1 MRAAYLLMALVGALC
16 AVFALQN
23 MDPVV
28 IRFLGW
34 RVEGMPLALVIL
46 LSVLGGLVLASCVG
60 LLRRWKLRSRIR
72 QLESQLGAQER
83 PAPPA
88 PPTRSPE

>member
-1 MRAAYLLMALVGALC
+1 MTIAYLLMALVGAAC

-46 LSVLGGLVLASCVG
+46 LSVLGGLVFASCVG
-60 LLRRWKLRSRIR
+60 LLRHWKLRSRVR
-72 QLESQLGAQER
+72 QLETRLAAQEC
-83 PAPPA
+83 PGTPTPPA
-88 PPTRSPE
+88 KSLE

>member
-1 MRAAYLLMALVGALC
+1 MTLAYLLMALVGAAC

-34 RVEGMPLALVIL
+34 RIEGMPLALVIL

-60 LLRRWKLRSRIR
+60 LLRHLKLRSRIR
-72 QLESQLGAQER
+72 QLKAQLAAQER
-83 PAPPA
+83 PGTPTPP
-88 PPTRSPE
+88 SKSLE

>member
-1 MRAAYLLMALVGALC
+1 MTLAYLLMALVGALC

-34 RVEGMPLALVIL
+34 RVAGMPLALVIL
-46 LSVLGGLVLASCVG
+46 LSVLAGLVFASCVS
-60 LLRRWKLRSRIR
+60 LLRHWKLRSRIR
-72 QLESQLGAQER
+72 QLEAQLAAQER
-83 PAPPA
+83 PAPPG
-88 PPTRSPE
+88 PG

>member
-1 MRAAYLLMALVGALC
+1 MTLAYLLMALVGAAC

-46 LSVLGGLVLASCVG
+46 LSLLGGLVLASCVG
-60 LLRRWKLRSRIR
+60 LLRHWKLRSRIR
-72 QLESQLGAQER
+72 QLEAQLAAQER
-83 PAPPA
+83 PGTPTPPA
-88 PPTRSPE
+88 KSLE

>member
-1 MRAAYLLMALVGALC
+1 MTFAYLLMALVGAAF

-46 LSVLGGLVLASCVG
+46 VSVLGGLAFASCVG
-60 LLRRWKLRSRIR
+60 LLRHWKLRSRIR
-72 QLESQLGAQER
+72 QLEARLAAGEPPGS
-83 PAPPA
+83 PTPPA
-88 PPTRSPE
+88 KGLE

>member
-1 MRAAYLLMALVGALC
+1 MTLAYILMALVGAAC

-46 LSVLGGLVLASCVG
+46 LSVLSGLVLASCVG

-72 QLESQLGAQER
+72 QLEAQLAAQER
-83 PAPPA
+83 TGTPTPPA
-88 PPTRSPE
+88 KSVE